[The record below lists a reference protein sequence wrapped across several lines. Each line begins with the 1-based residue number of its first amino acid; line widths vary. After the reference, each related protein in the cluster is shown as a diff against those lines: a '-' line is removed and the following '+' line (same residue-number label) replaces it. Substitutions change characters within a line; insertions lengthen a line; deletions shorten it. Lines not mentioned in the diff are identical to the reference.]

1 VCNFPISGLIN
12 ASDAVEV
19 SAISFILPSAEKD
32 LGLTSSEKGWLTSI
46 IFLGMMIGTVSQA
59 LHQKHVFRTCPHSHA
74 HESDILIG
82 CKKLIHMDLVSKL
95 AAGGYAWGAFADAFG
110 RRRCLMV
117 SLAVN
122 SMFGVFSAFA
132 RGYYSLLLF
141 RFLSGLG
148 VGGSIPVV
156 FTYFCEFLP
165 SAKRGSFMVILA
177 RCACTGRRRT
187 AMPIITPEAVV
198 FRSAKGMACLL
209 SAGHPRTLPFSLPI
223 VAIMVAGALCCRMT
237 DGSARMPC
245 HAIQRGIPCPCSFW
259 MVGSIFVAGLA
270 WAIIPQDR
278 VYFEYLGTPFTSWRM
293 FMALAAVPS
302 GLCVFGMSK

>member
-1 VCNFPISGLIN
+1 
-12 ASDAVEV
+12 
-19 SAISFILPSAEKD
+19 
-32 LGLTSSEKGWLTSI
+32 
-46 IFLGMMIGTVSQA
+46 
-59 LHQKHVFRTCPHSHA
+59 
-74 HESDILIG
+74 
-82 CKKLIHMDLVSKL
+82 MDPVSKL

-122 SMFGVFSAFA
+122 SIFGVLSAFA

-177 RCACTGRRRT
+177 RYACMGRRRT
-187 AMPIITPEAVV
+187 AMPISTPAAVM
-198 FRSAKGMACLL
+198 FGSDKDMAFLL
-209 SAGHPRTLPFSLPI
+209 SAGHPRTLPFSLSV
-223 VAIMVAGALCCRMT
+223 VANMVAGALCCRMT

-245 HAIQRGIPCPCSFW
+245 HAMPCSNAAYTHACSFW

-302 GLCVFGMSK
+302 GLCVFGMSMWRAVVPPLARVSFCSNKRQSYDPAAIFF